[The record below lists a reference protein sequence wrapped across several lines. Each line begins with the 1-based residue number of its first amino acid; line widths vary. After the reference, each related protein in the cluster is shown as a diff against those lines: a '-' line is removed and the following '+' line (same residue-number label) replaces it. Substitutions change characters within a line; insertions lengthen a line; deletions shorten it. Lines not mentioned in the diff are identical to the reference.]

1 MQCNPGRGSASNF
14 TAFCL
19 SFGVMILCSFVISAN
34 AGTITNAGSLTKQ
47 GSGTWTIDKALNAPV
62 GVNINAGILEVNS
75 NLATALVNINAGI
88 LEVNSNLT
96 TALVNVQAGAML
108 KGTGVIGGLVVN
120 AGVLAPGDSPG
131 ILT

>member
-75 NLATALVNINAGI
+75 NL
-88 LEVNSNLT
+88 T